1 MQVTGN
7 VQRITTRQAGRGT
20 ATNIQV
26 NGQWYGCG
34 FNGVPCQEGDVIQ
47 FTATQNG
54 QYWNADVR
62 TIQVIGGGGGG
73 QQHQSPP
80 QQRQQQGPA
89 RAQSGNARA
98 SSGGSRDAYWEK
110 KEERDVITQKV
121 IQLQASRNSAIAV
134 CSAAISAGILPLP
147 TKKAD
152 AFDAFLA
159 AVDEVTARFER
170 DAANKAAGNAVFDA
184 EVVAQ
189 PDQPEPDFD
198 DDIPF

>member
-62 TIQVIGGGGGG
+62 TIQVLSGGGG
-73 QQHQSPP
+73 QQQQAPA

-89 RAQSGNARA
+89 RAQGGNARA

-134 CSAAISAGILPLP
+134 CSAAVSAGILPLP

-189 PDQPEPDFD
+189 PDRNEPDFD